1 MPPTLSSFR
10 SSAAAGQ
17 LLMIPGERVAGMGM
31 AGRACMLAGI
41 PDMLPATQAVTAS
54 ATMWSG

>member
-10 SSAAAGQ
+10 SSAAVGQ
-17 LLMIPGERVAGMGM
+17 LLMPGERVTGMAGM

-41 PDMLPATQAVTAS
+41 PDMLPATQAETAS
-54 ATMWSG
+54 ATMWSE

>member
-10 SSAAAGQ
+10 SSAAVGQ
-17 LLMIPGERVAGMGM
+17 LLMPGERVTGM

-54 ATMWSG
+54 ATIWWSE